1 MNTNQYMLV
10 RKLPESRKDPL
21 KRSGRTTLRDHTG
34 PVIIDIVEIEYQNI
48 NSGMERPNTSVVSPN

>member
-1 MNTNQYMLV
+1 MLV

-48 NSGMERPNTSVVSPN
+48 NSGMERTNTSVVSPN